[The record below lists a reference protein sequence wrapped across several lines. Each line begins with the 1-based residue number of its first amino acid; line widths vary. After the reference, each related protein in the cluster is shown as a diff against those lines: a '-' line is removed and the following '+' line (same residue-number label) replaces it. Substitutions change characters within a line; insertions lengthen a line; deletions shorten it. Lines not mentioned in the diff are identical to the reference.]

1 MNESSNEHIKSLV
14 DLAKALEIYLK
25 NNGVVRVSG
34 LIAEANCASI
44 ILRGT
49 STSFYQKQITQ
60 ELARSFISGKTK
72 IINQIYVK
80 KIG

>member
-25 NNGVVRVSG
+25 KNRAIRVSS
-34 LIAEANCASI
+34 LIAEANCTSI

-60 ELARSFISGKTK
+60 ELARSFTAGKIK

-80 KIG
+80 K